1 MSQQLV
7 KVATALSNFESLNR
21 EERRDTLQMLG
32 CLEPMVLAKIGA
44 VSQLVRCLGDED
56 TQVCRVAQEALCRAP
71 TALAENWGTVTQHV
85 ADEALQ
91 RLDSTWLA
99 AHEVTEGGSLD
110 PVALAAHEEAV
121 VRRAYDAIDD
131 LKRTSLQNDAL
142 RRLGCLEPATLSKTC
157 DTDAAAS

>member
-110 PVALAAHEEAV
+110 PVLS
-121 VRRAYDAIDD
+121 RAYDAIDD

-142 RRLGCLEPATLSKTC
+142 RRLGCLEPATLLSKTC
-157 DTDAAAS
+157 DTDDAAS